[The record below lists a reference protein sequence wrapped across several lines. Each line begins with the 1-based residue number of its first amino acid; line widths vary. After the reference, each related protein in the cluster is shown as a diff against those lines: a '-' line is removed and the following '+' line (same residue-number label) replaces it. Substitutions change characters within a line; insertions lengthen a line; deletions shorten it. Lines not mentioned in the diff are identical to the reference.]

1 MLLSEY
7 LEHNDLMTS
16 SQRGSFNAFMPGN
29 VYANLKTNLSFAY
42 GAREIDIDDAA
53 SDFVTRVQ
61 NQVTCFF
68 SMNSYRYGKLFDT
81 IDLAYDLTQIE
92 KITESGTDSTRY
104 QAGTS
109 STTTPANY
117 TTTHKDR
124 TYDNDTLENVYSD
137 TQSGSIT
144 SANSGTDT
152 TTNTY
157 GKVVTREGSPI
168 EQIMKER
175 DLAMFN
181 YVNLMCREL
190 TNYLCLRGWCI

>member
-16 SQRGSFNAFMPGN
+16 AQRSSFTAFMPGS
-29 VYANLKTNLSFAY
+29 VYTNLKANLSFAY

-53 SDFVTRVQ
+53 SDFVSRVQ
-61 NQVTCFF
+61 SQVTCFF

-81 IDLAYDLTQIE
+81 IDLAYDLNQIE

-109 STTTPANY
+109 STTTPTNY

-181 YVNLMCREL
+181 YVDLMCREL